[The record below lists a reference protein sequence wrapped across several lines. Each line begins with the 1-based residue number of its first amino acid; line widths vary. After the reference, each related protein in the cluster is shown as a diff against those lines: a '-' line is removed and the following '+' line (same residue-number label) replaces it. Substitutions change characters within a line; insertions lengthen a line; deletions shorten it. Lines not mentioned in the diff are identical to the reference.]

1 MNVRAKREKHFAGFA
16 DRLLE
21 QVKVGLQQEQKE
33 IQELKTRWRQQ
44 RQKQKQ
50 VQAALPCVPSP
61 PYTATRCA
69 NSELLHPQQRAGH
82 SELDLVSINERTVA
96 VNSAVRQTISFSSR
110 SGNHEIED
118 NCDCCN
124 CCMGR

>member
-1 MNVRAKREKHFAGFA
+1 VAAEVNVRAKREKHFAGFA

-61 PYTATRCA
+61 PSTATRCA

-96 VNSAVRQTISFSSR
+96 VNSAVRQTISLSLL
-110 SGNHEIED
+110 EIW
-118 NCDCCN
+118 
-124 CCMGR
+124 

>member
-1 MNVRAKREKHFAGFA
+1 MRAKREKHFAGFA

-50 VQAALPCVPSP
+50 VQAALPCVVFHHHHPLQQGVLI
-61 PYTATRCA
+61 A
-69 NSELLHPQQRAGH
+69 NSCIH
-82 SELDLVSINERTVA
+82 
-96 VNSAVRQTISFSSR
+96 NSVRVTLS
-110 SGNHEIED
+110 
-118 NCDCCN
+118 
-124 CCMGR
+124 